1 MLPTHM
7 DGLLY
12 GSVAAALVRT
22 MPAERMQAMARRM
35 LAIAAVGMCAVWLT
49 VGLDIYSRLM
59 ILAGFPLLA
68 LLFAAILVRALD
80 PATWISRLG
89 SWRVLRFFGKY
100 SYEPTERQSCRWDL
114 PLRRVRCAAVYLG
127 NKFESGSGWPSFW
140 NPVSP
145 EAIAAHEDTSHG
157 MRRVEVTC
165 ATCGAHLG
173 HVFPDGPRPTGQ
185 RYCINGAS
193 LGFNEKS

>member
-1 MLPTHM
+1 MAETQTQ
-7 DGLLY
+7 GVKVQKTEAEWRELLTPEQFHVMRQK
-12 GSVAAALVRT
+12 G
-22 MPAERMQAMARRM
+22 
-35 LAIAAVGMCAVWLT
+35 
-49 VGLDIYSRLM
+49 
-59 ILAGFPLLA
+59 
-68 LLFAAILVRALD
+68 
-80 PATWISRLG
+80 
-89 SWRVLRFFGKY
+89 
-100 SYEPTERQSCRWDL
+100 TERPCTS
-114 PLRRVRCAAVYLG
+114 PLNDNHKDGIYHCAACDAPLFRSE

-145 EAIAAHEDTSHG
+145 EAIEAHEDTSYG

-193 LGFNEKS
+193 LGFNEKGA